1 MGSSL
6 QQVLVTGKDLKCLN
20 SILSDCFSL
29 LPAVLGLFYKPSY
42 LDHLCVWNPDGLT
55 PRSSHFLCEDSKFRH
70 RTLWPVDHKLFS
82 QNKFIMPLGKTF
94 TTGMA
99 KVTCSNA
106 IHFYVEIALCK
117 FSMYRSP
124 SHSQM
129 AEDWYINAAL
139 TSLQAHSELHS
150 QMQGISFTTSSLL
163 TTHLLFQ
170 LPADPKAPSQP
181 PSESSS
187 KATLSL
193 HSLTSIC
200 PYYFPRKAHHPLLPR
215 LQVSQGGTED
225 G

>member
-1 MGSSL
+1 MEEKMGSSL

-129 AEDWYINAAL
+129 AED
-139 TSLQAHSELHS
+139 
-150 QMQGISFTTSSLL
+150 
-163 TTHLLFQ
+163 
-170 LPADPKAPSQP
+170 
-181 PSESSS
+181 
-187 KATLSL
+187 
-193 HSLTSIC
+193 
-200 PYYFPRKAHHPLLPR
+200 
-215 LQVSQGGTED
+215 
-225 G
+225 